1 MRALIACL
9 LLFAAPLHAAEP
21 IAWTPPLVGTVV
33 VHEVTVG
40 DVVVP
45 GTWTVVAVDGD
56 RVVTESR
63 LGGAVRRETSF
74 RGIVNLVSASV
85 TFDYDEVALRALWP
99 LAPGKRVGFA
109 GWARRDGITFPF
121 DAELAVEALETLQT
135 PAGTFRT
142 ALVVNDVAMD
152 TGGIVVRMHLRM
164 WLDAKSGVVVKAQI
178 YLSENDRPRHA
189 IAMEATEGPTPP

>member
-1 MRALIACL
+1 MRALVACL
-9 LLFAAPLHAAEP
+9 LLLAAPLHAAEP
-21 IAWTPPLVGTVV
+21 IAWNPPLVGTVV
-33 VHEVTVG
+33 VHDVTVG
-40 DVVVP
+40 NVVVP

-63 LGGAVRRETSF
+63 LAGAVRRETSF

-85 TFDYDEVALRALWP
+85 TFDYDEDALRALWP
-99 LAPGKRVGFA
+99 LAPGKRVSFA

-121 DAELAVEALETLQT
+121 DAELAVEAIETLQT

-142 ALVVNDVAMD
+142 ALVVNDAAMD
-152 TGGIVVRMHLRM
+152 SGGTVVRMSLRM

-178 YLSENDRPRHA
+178 YLSENDRLMPA
-189 IAMEATEGPTPP
+189 VTMEAMQGPTPP